1 MTETEKLSGCTI
13 TCHFSF
19 TEAQEAEGFSAYDL
33 MRVWAHQEATGL
45 QRDQTIWLDDEDLVS
60 TKPWIPLKRIK
71 LYVPQRVEPYVSTTE
86 DEEQYRLSNPKK
98 ISNTNFAHWLFERFE
113 IKIEFAPTSD

>member
-19 TEAQEAEGFSAYDL
+19 TEAQEAEGFSAYEL
-33 MRVWAHQEATGL
+33 MRVWANQECNVSN
-45 QRDQTIWLDDEDLVS
+45 RDQTIWLDDEDLVE

-71 LYVPQRVEPYVSTTE
+71 VYLPNREEPYVSTTE
-86 DEEQYRLSNPKK
+86 DEEQYRLSDPKR
-98 ISNTNFAHWLFERFE
+98 ISNGNFALWLMERFD
-113 IKIEFAPTSD
+113 IKIEIASTSD

>member
-33 MRVWAHQEATGL
+33 MRHWAHMEANYS
-45 QRDQTIWLDDEDLVS
+45 DKDKTIWLDDEDLVS
-60 TKPWIPLKRIK
+60 TKPWIPLKQIK
-71 LYVPQRVEPYVSTTE
+71 LHIPQQDEPYISTAE
-86 DEEQYRLSNPKK
+86 DEEQYRLSDPKK
-98 ISNTNFAHWLFERFE
+98 ISNTGFAHWLMKRFDINIE
-113 IKIEFAPTSD
+113 ILNT

>member
-1 MTETEKLSGCTI
+1 MTEQLSGCTI

-19 TEAQEAEGFSAYDL
+19 TKPQEAEGFSAYDL
-33 MRVWAHQEATGL
+33 MRLWARQEINGL
-45 QRDQTIWLDDEDLVS
+45 QRDQTIFLDDEDLIE

-71 LYVPQRVEPYVSTTE
+71 LHVPQRDEPYISTAE

-98 ISNTNFAHWLFERFE
+98 ISNTGFAHWLMTRFDITFE
-113 IKIEFAPTSD
+113 IASSTD